1 LVFPNNSFINMVL
14 YLIPTFISENT
25 GTLPESVLQIARSLD
40 EFVVEDEKSAR
51 AFLKSIQTKIQQNQ
65 LIFHLLNEHST
76 ENDISFLSELFKK
89 KNDIGLLSEAGCP
102 AVADPGSRLIRMAHE
117 KNVRV
122 IPLAGPSSILLALMS
137 SGMNG
142 QSFVFHG
149 YLPRDLVERKKKIS
163 SMETDAIKKDQT
175 QIFMEAPYRNSQLL
189 NDVLKTCNNQTRLC
203 IACDVTS
210 EKEFIQTKKISE
222 WTNEKIEIN
231 KRPVIFLIGK

>member
-1 LVFPNNSFINMVL
+1 MLL

-51 AFLKSIQTKIQQNQ
+51 AFLKSIQTKVQQNQ

-142 QSFVFHG
+142 QSFVFYG
-149 YLPRDLVERKKKIS
+149 YLPRDPVERKKKIS

-222 WTNEKIEIN
+222 WMNERIEIN